1 MDLALVEE
9 ATRRSGVI
17 WVTAPERSPRIAWHV
32 WHEGAAWVVTGGLE
46 QELPGVVDGATVEVA
61 VRSKA
66 TQDDLVVTWS
76 ATVTAVPPG
85 SEAWAAVVPLL
96 HEARQSPP
104 DGEQQPERWAR
115 ESTVLRLAP
124 G

>member
-1 MDLALVEE
+1 MELALVEE
-9 ATRRSGVI
+9 ATRRSGVV
-17 WVTAPERSPRIAWHV
+17 WLTAPGRQPRIAWHV

-46 QELPGVVDGATVEVA
+46 QDLPGVVDGATVEVA

-66 TQDDLVVTWS
+66 TQDDLVVTWTAS
-76 ATVTAVPPG
+76 VTAVPPD
-85 SEAWAAVVPLL
+85 SEDWRAVVPVL
-96 HEARQSPP
+96 HEARQSAP
-104 DGEQQPERWAR
+104 DGEDQPLRWAR